1 MFASELLKE
10 LTALPYHLLV
20 LTYFVVTGAAIER
33 LLCYLL
39 IN

>member
-20 LTYFVVTGAAIER
+20 LTYFVVPGAAVQR

-39 IN
+39 VN